1 MSKPL
6 SVKILFAGGGTGGH
20 LYPAIAIANRITS
33 VLKDRAKTDIAFVGT
48 KRGLEYR
55 LGDELGYPL
64 YLISMRGIT
73 RSLTPKNL
81 FVPFM
86 VLLALVQSALLLTK
100 FRPDMVVGTGG
111 YVSWPVLKIAAL
123 LGILTVLQEQNSF
136 PGVATRSAAAKAR
149 LIFLGF
155 EEAKKYLNSAAPM
168 IVTGNPVRSE
178 IAKGSRQRAHE
189 HFKLNP
195 DKKTILILGGSQ
207 GARAINEAVYKSLEK
222 NNWAGD
228 VQLLWQ
234 TGKRDYTEVNLKA
247 TKLKWDGAL
256 FPFASNMADVYAA
269 SDIVIARA
277 GALTLAELIECNL
290 PSILIPF
297 PYAAGDHQKKNAM
310 SLSSRNRAVLL
321 DESRLADVDILSE
334 AAELLNSEKYAEMK
348 DALAEL
354 TKDREPAVEVI
365 ADDIVSLIIDSI
377 DTNEAGSEN

>member
-1 MSKPL
+1 
-6 SVKILFAGGGTGGH
+6 
-20 LYPAIAIANRITS
+20 
-33 VLKDRAKTDIAFVGT
+33 
-48 KRGLEYR
+48 
-55 LGDELGYPL
+55 
-64 YLISMRGIT
+64 
-73 RSLTPKNL
+73 
-81 FVPFM
+81 
-86 VLLALVQSALLLTK
+86 
-100 FRPDMVVGTGG
+100 MVVGTGG

-321 DESRLADVDILSE
+321 DESRLADVDILSK

-348 DALAEL
+348 GALAEM